1 MHSAAGIEDRL
12 FTPARI
18 RLTAW
23 YVSVLAAVL
32 IVLGTALYLVVRE
45 QLLNGVD
52 NGVKLVA
59 REARDQWITTDSVD
73 VRGLST
79 GPYTVNFMTQS
90 QLEFASKDGYFHL
103 DLASM
108 DAANSNGSD
117 LRSSGISGDRQRV
130 YSVRVTAPGRSPAV
144 IQVTRSTEP
153 EHEALSKLLAGL
165 LIGGAGGL
173 VLAGLGGWWLAG
185 KSLRPVR
192 VAFARQHAFVSDA
205 SHELRT
211 PLAVIRA
218 NAEYLQQEQPENVE
232 ARDIVSETDRLSSL
246 VDALLAVA
254 RDDDRGAKA
263 LHTQVDLTEVVEATV
278 ASFQTVTADH
288 ELELTH
294 ATPENLMVM
303 GDRDQVRQVLVI
315 LLDNAVRYTP
325 AGGRIHVQ
333 AREDGKEAVLTVH
346 DTGIGIPEEALPRVF
361 ERFYRADDAR
371 NRQSGGVGLGLAI
384 ARELVTRHSGRISVT
399 STEGAGSTFT
409 VRLPRDTSPVTK
421 RSAAVTSPHQP
432 SGRPGV

>member
-52 NGVKLVA
+52 NGVRLLAAKA
-59 REARDQWITTDSVD
+59 TEQWIETDNVD
-73 VRGLST
+73 FRGLST
-79 GPYTVNFMTQS
+79 GPYTVNFLPIYLGTTPGPQS
-90 QLEFASKDGYFHL
+90 TTAGAMHL
-103 DLASM
+103 DKASM
-108 DAANSNGSD
+108 EAAYTNGSD
-117 LRSSGISGDRQRV
+117 LRSSGASGDRQRV
-130 YSVRVTAPGRSPAV
+130 YSVRVRAAPNRVAV

-192 VAFARQHAFVSDA
+192 IAFNRQHAFVSDA

-218 NAEYLQQEQPENVE
+218 NAEFLQQEQPENVE

-263 LHTQVDLTEVVEATV
+263 LHMRVDLAEVVEATV
-278 ASFQTVTADH
+278 ASFQTVTTDH
-288 ELELTH
+288 ELQLTY
-294 ATPENLMVM
+294 ATPDELIVM

-409 VRLPRDTSPVTK
+409 VRLPRDT
-421 RSAAVTSPHQP
+421 
-432 SGRPGV
+432 